1 MPPGSARR
9 PGRAALRGR
18 GKRAGRLGRWLA
30 IGIAILLGATAV
42 GRCLEPEAAVPPRWL
57 AVPLDAAAAAVVF
70 RRDFDS
76 PEGIQEAELRLA
88 ADYARA
94 TVRINGRTLIRV
106 EPYCPLQTRA
116 ATGLLR
122 RGRNRLE
129 VALEPVA
136 GRRRSRSRSP
146 GNRSPDRGRRSCP
159 TPGGWWPPAVPSS
172 RRSMAARCRPNSG
185 GSGGGTSPWPRSKT
199 TSSGSRRP
207 RPPAARR
214 DSGRRMASR
223 RRLSGPPPRTKAA
236 GSPWRSI
243 PRAA

>member
-136 GRRRSRSRSP
+136 GPAAFAVSLAWQPLAGPRKTLVSDARWVVAAGGAEQP
-146 GNRSPDRGRRSCP
+146 AVDGGPVPAELWGIGRRDIALA
-159 TPGGWWPPAVPSS
+159 AVE
-172 RRSMAARCRPNSG
+172 NYE
-185 GSGGGTSPWPRSKT
+185 
-199 TSSGSRRP
+199 
-207 RPPAARR
+207 
-214 DSGRRMASR
+214 
-223 RRLSGPPPRTKAA
+223 
-236 GSPWRSI
+236 
-243 PRAA
+243 